1 MADGFIS
8 QAQIT
13 QYTNTAVHTVTA
25 GRYAEFSVALFNTTT
40 QPINAS
46 IAIGANT
53 NPANVNYINQGITIP
68 AKAVWERTG
77 LVANAS
83 KKIVVITTANGV
95 NASVYGLETP
105 AT

>member
-8 QAQIT
+8 QTEVT
-13 QYTNTAVHTVTA
+13 QYTNTVIHTVTA

-46 IAIGANT
+46 IAISSNT
-53 NPANVNYINQGITIP
+53 NPANVNYINQGVVIP

-77 LVANAS
+77 LIANAS
-83 KKIVVITTANGV
+83 KKIVVNTTANGV
-95 NASVYGLETP
+95 NASVYGVETP
-105 AT
+105 AS

>member
-1 MADGFIS
+1 MADGFIT
-8 QAQIT
+8 QTQVT
-13 QYTNTAVHTVTA
+13 QYTNTVIHTVTA

-53 NPANVNYINQGITIP
+53 NPANVNYINQGVTIP
-68 AKAVWERTG
+68 GKGVWERTG
-77 LVANAS
+77 LIANAS
-83 KKIVVITTANGV
+83 KKIVINTTANGV
-95 NASVYGLETP
+95 NASVYGVETP